1 MLKSIQA
8 WIMTN
13 TLIENIDIQYLLTY
27 EITYVGVEDISSSY
41 ELASEFIKIT

>member
-13 TLIENIDIQYLLTY
+13 TSIEDINIQHPLTC
-27 EITYVGVEDISSSY
+27 EIAYVGIEDISSSY
-41 ELASEFIKIT
+41 ESTSEFIKSI